1 MAIDF
6 PSSPTNGQTYTS
18 GGTTWVYD
26 SSVPAWNLQ
35 NTVIS
40 GPTGPTGPTGPGITF
55 SGYSN
60 EFHVSS
66 LNGNDTTGDGSLLNP
81 VATLTK
87 AVTLATG
94 GTIVMHSGSYPESV
108 TLTGKTYLKSAD
120 APSNNDGPY
129 ITGTLTV
136 PTAASQTQIT
146 GLSIG
151 TLTIT
156 GTASAT
162 MTFCNVAAVNKSSS
176 GTALFFGGQIGNAA
190 SSGSIALTGTGIT
203 RFISNTAVY
212 NVTQNNASGIC
223 IFSLVQLALNP
234 VNTSGSMFVA
244 NSSVFGTG
252 TYALTSAAGAVQISN
267 SAFFNSTGSANLP
280 ISITGGFYS
289 ITNSSLTYSSSVFAG
304 ATDLN
309 PTAIYSTINA
319 TKLITRGGTS
329 SQYVKGDGTLDS
341 VTAPV
346 IKTVDFVVGVDE
358 DYIINN
364 KPSATCLG
372 TLPTPASFTGR
383 RLVFTNYQAQLVDSA
398 SSNVVPITGGSAGT
412 SILPA
417 TAGAWAALVSDGT
430 NWLIVERG

>member
-40 GPTGPTGPTGPGITF
+40 GPTGPTGPTGPGIAFT
-55 SGYSN
+55 GYSN
-60 EFHVSS
+60 EFHVSAS
-66 LNGNDTTGDGSLLNP
+66 SGDDTTGDGSLLKP
-81 VATLTK
+81 VATITK

-94 GTIVMHSGSYPESV
+94 GTIVVHSGTYAESP
-108 TLTGKTYLKSAD
+108 TLTGKTFLKCAD
-120 APSNNDGPY
+120 APANNDGPF
-129 ITGTLTV
+129 ITGTVTI
-136 PTAASQTQIT
+136 PTAASQSHIT
-146 GLSIG
+146 GLSIT

-162 MTFCNVAAVNKSSS
+162 MNLCNVTNVNKSSS
-176 GTALFFGGQIGNAA
+176 GTVLFFSGQTGNVA
-190 SSGSIALTGTGIT
+190 SPGSVALTGTGIT
-203 RFISNTAVY
+203 RFVASTAVY
-212 NVTQNNASGIC
+212 SVTQNNASGVC
-223 IFSLVQLALNP
+223 IFSLVQLAFNP

-267 SAFFNSTGSANLP
+267 SAIFNSTGTANLP

-289 ITNSSLTYSSSVFAG
+289 ITNSSLNYASSVFTG

-309 PTAIYSTINA
+309 PTPIYPTINA

-329 SQYVKGDGTLDS
+329 SQYLKGDGSLDS
-341 VTAPV
+341 VTSPV

-430 NWLIVERG
+430 SWLIVERG

>member
-55 SGYSN
+55 TGYAN

-66 LNGNDTTGDGSLLNP
+66 LTGNDTTGDGSLLKP

-94 GTIVMHSGSYPESV
+94 GTIVMHNGTYTESV
-108 TLTGKTYLKSAD
+108 TLTGKTLLKGAD
-120 APSNNDGPY
+120 GPTNNDGPF
-129 ITGTLTV
+129 INGTVTV
-136 PTAASQTQIT
+136 PTAASQTHIV
-146 GLSIG
+146 GLSIT

-156 GTASAT
+156 GTASCTAT
-162 MTFCNVAAVNKSSS
+162 LSNITNVNKSSS
-176 GTALFFGGQIGNAA
+176 GTVLFFSGQVGNAGVG
-190 SSGSIALTGTGIT
+190 GSIALTGTGIT

-267 SAFFNSTGSANLP
+267 SAFFNSTGSALLP
-280 ISITGGFYS
+280 INITGGFYS
-289 ITNSSLTYSSSVFAG
+289 ITNSTMTYSTSLFVG

-309 PTAIYSTINA
+309 PTPIYSTINA
-319 TKLITRGGTS
+319 TKLITRGGFS
-329 SQYVKGDGTLDS
+329 MQYLKGDGSLESLTP
-341 VTAPV
+341 VT
-346 IKTVDFVVGVDE
+346 KTGDFTVATTE
-358 DYIINN
+358 SYLINN
-364 KPSATCLG
+364 KTGSACVVTLPSAVT
-372 TLPTPASFTGR
+372 FVGR
-383 RLVFTNYQAQLVDSA
+383 KLVFTNYQAQTIDSA
-398 SSNVVPITGGSAGT
+398 SSNVVPIAGGSPGT
-412 SILPA
+412 SIVGA
-417 TAGAWAALVSDGT
+417 TAGDWAAIVSDGT